1 MIGDHFLVRGYDNGE
16 YFQIREKYNPRL
28 FVSCNKKTKYMT
40 LEAEYV
46 EKIKPGTVRE
56 SRDFLKQ
63 YENVDNFNVYGQDR
77 FIYQYISDSY
87 PEDEVNFDISKIRL

>member
-16 YFQIREKYNPRL
+16 YFQTREKYNPTL
-28 FVSCNKKTKYMT
+28 FVSSNKKTKYMT
-40 LEAEYV
+40 LEGEYV

-63 YENVDNFNVYGQDR
+63 YEYVDNLSL
-77 FIYQYISDSY
+77 IHI
-87 PEDEVNFDISKIRL
+87 